1 MNDFNYLQFLHH
13 ALMFAQIVAWTFLVL
28 GLWKLRF
35 VVKSRWVHVGFFA
48 TWSSLGF
55 MLMTGTLLSLVEFL
69 PSDLVL
75 RIFDIPYLFSTF
87 SVLATISML
96 VGMFCL
102 IGIMATRFGGTLAK
116 PAEKSH

>member
-1 MNDFNYLQFLHH
+1 MNGFNYLQFLHH
-13 ALMFAQIVAWTFLVL
+13 LLMFAHIVAWTFLVL

-48 TWSSLGF
+48 TMGSLVF
-55 MLMTGTLLSLVEFL
+55 MLMTGTFVSLIQFL
-69 PSDLVL
+69 PSDLILKIV
-75 RIFDIPYLFSTF
+75 DIPYLFSTL
-87 SVLATISML
+87 SVLATFSML